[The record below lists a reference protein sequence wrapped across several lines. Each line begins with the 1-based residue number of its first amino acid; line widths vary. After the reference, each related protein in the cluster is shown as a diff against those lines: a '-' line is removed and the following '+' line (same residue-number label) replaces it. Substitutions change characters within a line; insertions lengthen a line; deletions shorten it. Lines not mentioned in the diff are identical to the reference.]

1 MEVICMH
8 TERKLD
14 SDLYYIGGSD
24 RRLALFEGVYSI
36 PNGVSYNSY
45 LLMDD
50 KVTIF
55 DTVDKAVSKVF
66 FENISYLLDGKSI
79 DYVIVNHM
87 EPDHSATLEE
97 LILRYPNVKVVCN
110 SKIEAMIHQFFPLL
124 KANFH
129 IVNEGDKLV
138 TGRHTL
144 TFVNTPMVHWPEVMM
159 TYDISTETLF
169 SADAFGSFG
178 ALQGAL
184 YVDEVDFESEYLSEA
199 RRYYTNI
206 VGKYGVQVQTALKK
220 ASSLSIKRICP
231 LHGLIYRNNI
241 AKILYYYNL
250 WSGYIPEVEGVLI
263 IYASIYGNNENA
275 AEILANRLNELG
287 RKTVIYDVS
296 VTPSSVIISE
306 AFKYSH
312 LIFISSTYN
321 AGIFISMEDVIN
333 DLVAHNIQNRTI
345 GFIENGS
352 WAPTAYNL
360 MKEHF
365 LKCKNITYIDK
376 KVSIKSSLNNSS
388 YMELNDFALEVDKSM
403 SKKMNKVDVIEAEL
417 DNNAFFKLS
426 YGLFI
431 LSSRYQD
438 KDNACIVNTV
448 QLLTD
453 NPKRILVSVNKMNYT
468 HELIDKS
475 NSFAVSILSTKCGF
489 DIFKRFGFV
498 SGRDVNKFEGMEVN
512 RTASGLAYI
521 KDVSNAVLEGRVIG
535 KHDYDTHTI
544 FVAEVVEAK
553 ILNEEPSMTYQ
564 YYFDNVKPKPI
575 GTEVKKRGYVCEIC
589 GYVYEGD
596 ELPKDFICPLCKH
609 GVDAFKKL

>member
-1 MEVICMH
+1 MH

-14 SDLYYIGGSD
+14 SDLYYIGGND

-36 PNGVSYNSY
+36 PDGVSYNSY
-45 LLMDD
+45 LLMDE
-50 KVTIF
+50 KITIL

-66 FENISYLLDGKSI
+66 FENIAYLVDKKKI
-79 DYVIVNHM
+79 DYVIINHM

-97 LILRYPNVKVVCN
+97 LILRYPDVKVVCN
-110 SKIEAMIHQFFPLL
+110 KKIEAMIHQFFPLL

-129 IVNEGDKLV
+129 IVNEGDKLC
-138 TGRHTL
+138 TGKHTL

-159 TYDISTETLF
+159 TYDITSETLF
-169 SADAFGSFG
+169 SADAFGSFK

-184 YVDEVDFESEYLSEA
+184 YVDEIDFESEYLSEA

-206 VGKYGVQVQTALKK
+206 VGKYGDQVQVALKK
-220 ASSLSIKRICP
+220 ASTLSIKRICP

-241 AKILYYYNL
+241 SKILSYYNL

-263 IYASIYGNNENA
+263 VYASIYGNNENV

-287 RKTVIYDVS
+287 RKTIIYDVS

-321 AGIFISMEDVIN
+321 AGIFITMEDVIR

-352 WAPTAYNL
+352 WAPTSYNL
-360 MKEHF
+360 MKEQF
-365 LKCKNITYIDK
+365 AKCKNITYIDK
-376 KVSIKSSLNNSS
+376 KVSVKSSLNEMSLS
-388 YMELNDFALEVDKSM
+388 ELNEFALEVDNSM
-403 SKKMNKVDVIEAEL
+403 SKKIDKENVDKMEL
-417 DNNAFFKLS
+417 DNDAFFKLS
-426 YGLFI
+426 YGLFV
-431 LSSRYQD
+431 LSSRYQE

-475 NSFAVSILSTKCGF
+475 NSFAVSILSNKCGF
-489 DIFKRFGFV
+489 DIFKRFGFA
-498 SGRDVNKFEGMEVN
+498 SGRTIDKFIDLEVG
-512 RTASGLAYI
+512 RTNSNLVYI
-521 KDVSNAVLEGRVIG
+521 PRVSNAYLQGRVIG

-544 FVAEVVEAK
+544 YVGEVVEAK
-553 ILNEEPSMTYQ
+553 VLNNDPSMTYQ
-564 YYFDNVKPKPI
+564 YYFDNVKPKPVA
-575 GTEVKKRGYVCEIC
+575 TEVKKGGYVCEIC

-596 ELPKDFICPLCKH
+596 ELSDDFICPLCKH
-609 GVDAFKKL
+609 GSDAFKKI

>member
-1 MEVICMH
+1 MH

-14 SDLYYIGGSD
+14 SDLYYIGGND

-36 PNGVSYNSY
+36 PDGVSYNSY
-45 LLMDD
+45 LLMDE
-50 KVTIF
+50 KITIL

-66 FENISYLLDGKSI
+66 FENIAYLVDKKKI
-79 DYVIVNHM
+79 DYVIINHM

-97 LILRYPNVKVVCN
+97 LILRYPDVKVVCN
-110 SKIEAMIHQFFPLL
+110 KKIEAMIHQFFPLL

-129 IVNEGDKLV
+129 IVNEGDKLC
-138 TGRHTL
+138 TGKHTL

-159 TYDISTETLF
+159 TYDITSETLF
-169 SADAFGSFG
+169 SADAFGSFK

-184 YVDEVDFESEYLSEA
+184 YVDEIDFESEYLSEA

-206 VGKYGVQVQTALKK
+206 VGKYGDQVQVALKK
-220 ASSLSIKRICP
+220 ASTLSIKRICP

-241 AKILYYYNL
+241 FKILSYYNL

-263 IYASIYGNNENA
+263 IYASIYGNNENV

-287 RKTVIYDVS
+287 RKTRIYDVS

-321 AGIFISMEDVIN
+321 AGIFITMEDVIR

-360 MKEHF
+360 MKEQF
-365 LKCKNITYIDK
+365 AKCKNITYIDK
-376 KVSIKSSLNNSS
+376 KVSVKSSLNEMSLSEVN
-388 YMELNDFALEVDKSM
+388 EFALEVDNSM
-403 SKKMNKVDVIEAEL
+403 SKKIDKENVDKTEL
-417 DNNAFFKLS
+417 DNDAFFKLS
-426 YGLFI
+426 YGLFV
-431 LSSRYQD
+431 LSSRYQE

-489 DIFKRFGFV
+489 DIFKRFGFA
-498 SGRDVNKFEGMEVN
+498 SGRTVNKFIDLEVG
-512 RTASGLAYI
+512 RTNSNLAYI
-521 KDVSNAVLEGRVIG
+521 PHVSNAYLQGRVIG
-535 KHDYDTHTI
+535 KHDYETHTI
-544 FVAEVVEAK
+544 FVGEVVEAK
-553 ILNEEPSMTYQ
+553 VLNNDSSMTYQ
-564 YYFDNVKPKPI
+564 YYFDNVKPKPVA
-575 GTEVKKRGYVCEIC
+575 TEVKKGGYVCEIC

-596 ELPKDFICPLCKH
+596 ELSDDFICPLCKH
-609 GVDAFKKL
+609 GSDAFKKI

>member
-1 MEVICMH
+1 MH

-14 SDLYYIGGSD
+14 SDLYYIGGND

-36 PNGVSYNSY
+36 PDGVSYNSY
-45 LLMDD
+45 LLMDE
-50 KVTIF
+50 KITIL

-66 FENISYLLDGKSI
+66 FENIAYLVDKKKI
-79 DYVIVNHM
+79 DYVIINHM

-97 LILRYPNVKVVCN
+97 LILRYPDVKVVCN
-110 SKIEAMIHQFFPLL
+110 KKIEAMIHQFFPLL

-129 IVNEGDKLV
+129 IVNEGDKLC
-138 TGRHTL
+138 TGKHTL

-159 TYDISTETLF
+159 TYDITSETLF
-169 SADAFGSFG
+169 SADAFGSFK

-184 YVDEVDFESEYLSEA
+184 YVDEIDFESEYLSEA

-206 VGKYGVQVQTALKK
+206 VGKYGDQVQVALKK
-220 ASSLSIKRICP
+220 ASTLSIKRICP

-241 AKILYYYNL
+241 FKILSYYNL

-263 IYASIYGNNENA
+263 IYASIYGNNENV

-287 RKTVIYDVS
+287 RKTRIYDVS

-321 AGIFISMEDVIN
+321 AGIFITMEDVIR

-360 MKEHF
+360 MKEQF
-365 LKCKNITYIDK
+365 AKCKNITYIDK
-376 KVSIKSSLNNSS
+376 KVSVKSSLNEMSLS
-388 YMELNDFALEVDKSM
+388 ELNEFALEVDNSM
-403 SKKMNKVDVIEAEL
+403 SKKIDHVNIDKIEL
-417 DNNAFFKLS
+417 DNDAFFKLS
-426 YGLFI
+426 YGLFV
-431 LSSRYQD
+431 LSSRYQE

-489 DIFKRFGFV
+489 DIFKRFGFA
-498 SGRDVNKFEGMEVN
+498 SGRTVNKFIDLEVGRSN
-512 RTASGLAYI
+512 SNLAYI
-521 KDVSNAVLEGRVIG
+521 PHVSNAYLQGRVIG
-535 KHDYDTHTI
+535 KHDYETHTI
-544 FVAEVVEAK
+544 FVGEVVEAK
-553 ILNEEPSMTYQ
+553 VLNNDPSMTYQ
-564 YYFDNVKPKPI
+564 YYFDNVKPKPVA
-575 GTEVKKRGYVCEIC
+575 TEVKKGGYVCEIC

-596 ELPKDFICPLCKH
+596 ELSDDFICPLCKH
-609 GVDAFKKL
+609 GSDAFKKI